1 MDLLRGKTVRWT
13 FADGPVAGMR
23 FEHTFHD
30 DGGVTWRILE
40 GQGKGHSSREKQ
52 CATMQVTDDV
62 CTASY
67 LGASGHTLTVVLDF
81 STGRMFAF
89 ASSNSDWHALTGV
102 FEVVQGNERA

>member
-1 MDLLRGKTVRWT
+1 MDSLRGKTLRWI

-30 DGGVTWRILE
+30 DGAVTWRILE
-40 GQGKGHSSREKQ
+40 GQGQGHSAREKR
-52 CATMQVTDDV
+52 CATMKVTEDV
-62 CTASY
+62 YTASY

-81 STGRMFAF
+81 STRRMFAF
-89 ASSNSDWHALTGV
+89 ASNNNDWHSLTGT